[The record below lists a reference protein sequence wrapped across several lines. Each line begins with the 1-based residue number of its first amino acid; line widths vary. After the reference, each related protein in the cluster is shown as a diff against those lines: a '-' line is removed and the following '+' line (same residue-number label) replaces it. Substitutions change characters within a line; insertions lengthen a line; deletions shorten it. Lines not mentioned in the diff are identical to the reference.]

1 PQECQ
6 FKFGEDMGLYIRKS
20 ISVGPFRFNLSK
32 SGFGV
37 SAGVKGLRVGTGPR
51 GNYVRIG
58 ANGIY
63 YRSTIPIGSQER
75 IVDDTIQPN
84 YQESFEAPTHEPLK
98 EIESAHVSQI
108 VDSSSAELLKEL
120 NEKQKKSSSWP
131 FIFILFF
138 AVVFGIH
145 NAELPKWVV
154 ALTAVLGGVSTW
166 VCYTR
171 DTLAKTTVL
180 FYDFDS
186 EMELAYDKL
195 FSAAEQM
202 AKANKCWHI
211 SASGK
216 VLDKKYHA
224 GASNLIDR
232 KLTSIMIS
240 EPPRLKTNVKTVSI
254 AVGRQTLHFFPDRVL
269 VYDTTG
275 VGAVSYQDLVVMVG
289 DKKFIEEESVPAD
302 ALIVGKTWKYVNKS
316 GGPDRRFKD
325 NHELPICLYQ
335 ELSFTSQSGLNEL
348 IQLSTR
354 GPAEKF
360 EASVNCLAEVL
371 PREID
376 SDKIAA

>member
-1 PQECQ
+1 
-6 FKFGEDMGLYIRKS
+6 MGLYIRKS

-32 SGFGV
+32 SGLGV

-51 GNYVRIG
+51 GNYVHIG

-63 YRSTIPIGSQER
+63 YRSTIPTDSQKKV
-75 IVDDTIQPN
+75 VDNNINPK
-84 YQESFEAPTHEPLK
+84 YQESFDTATHEPLQ
-98 EIESAHVSQI
+98 EIESAHISQI
-108 VDSSSAELLKEL
+108 VDSSSAELLQEL
-120 NEKQKKSSSWP
+120 NQKKKKSSSWP
-131 FIFILFF
+131 LVLVLFL
-138 AVVFGIH
+138 ATAFGIS
-145 NAELPKWVV
+145 NAEYPEWII
-154 ALTAVLGGVSTW
+154 ALTAVLGGISSW

-180 FYDFDS
+180 FYNFDS
-186 EMELAYDKL
+186 EMETTYNKL
-195 FSAAEQM
+195 ISTAQQM

-224 GASNLIDR
+224 GASNLIER
-232 KLTSIMIS
+232 KPTSIIIS

-254 AVGRQTLHFFPDRVL
+254 TVGRQTLYFFPDRVL

-275 VGAVSYQDLVVMVG
+275 VGAVSYKDLVVMVE
-289 DKKFIEEESVPAD
+289 DKRFIENESVPTD
-302 ALIVGKTWKYVNKS
+302 ALIVDKTWKYVNKS

-335 ELSFTSQSGLNEL
+335 EMSFTSQSGLNEL

-354 GPAEKF
+354 EPAKKF
-360 EASVNCLAEVL
+360 EASLNRLAAVL
-371 PREID
+371 PREVG
-376 SDKIAA
+376 SDIIAA

>member
-1 PQECQ
+1 
-6 FKFGEDMGLYIRKS
+6 MGLYIRKS

-32 SGFGV
+32 SGLGV

-75 IVDDTIQPN
+75 VVDNDVMPN
-84 YQESFEAPTHEPLK
+84 YQESFEARTHEPLK
-98 EIESAHVSQI
+98 EIESAHISQI

-131 FIFILFF
+131 FILILFF
-138 AVVFGIH
+138 AVTFGIN
-145 NAELPKWVV
+145 NAELPKWLV
-154 ALTAVLGGVSTW
+154 ALTVILGGISTW

-180 FYDFDS
+180 FYDFDP
-186 EMELAYDKL
+186 EMESAYNRL
-195 FSAAEQM
+195 FSAAQQM
-202 AKANKCWHI
+202 AKANRCWHI

-224 GASNLIDR
+224 GASDLIDR
-232 KLTSIMIS
+232 KPTSINIS

-254 AVGRQTLHFFPDRVL
+254 TVGRQTLHFFPDRVL

-275 VGAVSYQDLVVMVG
+275 VGAVCYQDLVVMVG
-289 DKKFIEEESVPAD
+289 DKRFIEDESVPAD
-302 ALIVGKTWKYVNKS
+302 ALIVDKTWKYVNKS

-335 ELSFTSQSGLNEL
+335 EISFTSQSGLNEL

-354 GPAEKF
+354 GPAEEF
-360 EASVNCLAEVL
+360 EASLNGLAAVL
-371 PREID
+371 PREVG